1 MKEIDWDSS
10 KNKRLKSERGVGFED
25 VVVRLVNGNVLD
37 TLDHPNQ
44 EKYPNQRIHVLDI
57 NGYVF
62 LVPFVE
68 NEQGIFLKT
77 IIPSRKATKN
87 YLR

>member
-1 MKEIDWDSS
+1 MMEIDWDSA
-10 KNKRLKSERGVGFED
+10 KNKLLKSERGVGFED

-44 EKYPNQRIHVLDI
+44 AKYPNQRIHVLDI
-57 NGYVF
+57 NGYVY

-68 NEQGIFLKT
+68 NEQGIFLKI

>member
-1 MKEIDWDSS
+1 MKAIDWDSA
-10 KNKRLKSERGVGFED
+10 KNKLLKSERGVGFED

-57 NGYVF
+57 NGYVY

-68 NEQGIFLKT
+68 GEQGIFLKT
-77 IIPSRKATKN
+77 IIPSRKATRN
-87 YLR
+87 YLG

>member
-1 MKEIDWDSS
+1 MKAIDWDPA
-10 KNKRLKSERGVGFED
+10 KNKLLKSERGVGFED

-57 NGYVF
+57 NGYVY

-68 NEQGIFLKT
+68 GEQGIFLKT
-77 IIPSRKATKN
+77 IIPSRKATRN
-87 YLR
+87 YLG

>member
-10 KNKRLKSERGVGFED
+10 KNKLLKSERSVGFED

>member
-1 MKEIDWDSS
+1 MKEIDWDSA
-10 KNKRLKSERGVGFED
+10 KNRLLKSERGVGFED

-57 NGYVF
+57 NGYVY

-77 IIPSRKATKN
+77 IIPSRKATRN
-87 YLR
+87 YLG